1 MKQLKE
7 FINEHRINESKI
19 DFEQLKSDALDM
31 FRDWLDIDDNPRSS
45 RYSTYNQLEAF
56 IDDRYDF
63 EEEIIDNLVD
73 EYDWDEDLLY
83 NKSTFDA
90 VVQTLRDAASE
101 AID

>member
-1 MKQLKE
+1 MKTIKE
-7 FINEHRINESKI
+7 FISEHRINESKI
-19 DFEQLKSDALDM
+19 DFEQLKSDALGM
-31 FRDWLDIDDNPRSS
+31 FKDWLDTDDNPRSS
-45 RYSTYNQLEAF
+45 MYSTYNQLEAF

-63 EEEIIDNLVD
+63 EEEIIDRLVD

-83 NKSTFDA
+83 NKSTFDD